1 MTDSQASRA
10 GEEDR
15 TEFDEYNTEEEEEEV
30 EDYQDKITSRR
41 IAEDDIS
48 DAPIAVRSF

>member
-1 MTDSQASRA
+1 MTKSQASRA

-15 TEFDEYNTEEEEEEV
+15 TEFDEYNTEEEEEE
-30 EDYQDKITSRR
+30 YQDKITSRR

-48 DAPIAVRSF
+48 DAPIAVRLF